1 MTPSAS
7 SPPSPAPRRAAARPA
22 ENAPAGRAA
31 SGRAASGRA
40 ASGRGATP
48 TAAAPAAAKPAP
60 RRRAAAPRTPLPAP
74 APVADEVTADG
85 CRQWRAPQHARGQRR
100 VDAILDAASA
110 ILVEGGVGALTVDAV
125 AKRSGTSKSSMY
137 HFFPDRD
144 AIVGALA
151 DRHVA
156 SLARYGGFAAPDA
169 VDWSAL
175 TVEETVDRYLQPFRR
190 YLADHPDIIP
200 CMEAA
205 SRVSGQSDD
214 QAVLDAMELERA
226 ERVIAARFPSARPAE
241 RRVRAATLFAV
252 TVGSIKVTS
261 RLANGP
267 PQAAAMRELR
277 RVLIGYLRVL
287 EDPPG

>member
-7 SPPSPAPRRAAARPA
+7 SPPSPRRAAARPA

-31 SGRAASGRA
+31 GGRAAT
-40 ASGRGATP
+40 GRGATS
-48 TAAAPAAAKPAP
+48 TAAAPPVAKAAP
-60 RRRAAAPRTPLPAP
+60 RRRAAAPRTPPAP
-74 APVADEVTADG
+74 APGADEATADG
-85 CRQWRAPQHARGQRR
+85 SRQWRAPQHARGQRR
-100 VDAILDAASA
+100 VAAILDAASA
-110 ILVEGGVGALTVDAV
+110 ILVEGGLAALTVDAV

-156 SLARYGGFAAPDA
+156 SLARYGGFAARDA

-241 RRVRAATLFAV
+241 RRARAATLFAV
-252 TVGSIKVTS
+252 TVGSIKVMS

-267 PQAAAMRELR
+267 PPAAAVRELR
-277 RVLIGYLRVL
+277 RVLIGYLRVFD
-287 EDPPG
+287 DPPG